1 MNQKQL
7 LEVIKALKHEIL
19 DLLINQNMAD
29 DDVAQQTLSTINSM
43 FKQLDLEIDDVI
55 PRETLV
61 AYFGGVDE
69 ATKLL
74 DKAGIDPKYGLGASI
89 SSKGIVRSSFNSR
102 VHLEAIAEITDNTM
116 LDLKAAIR
124 TAQRN
129 ANSSIETAL
138 KAVKSDLQGG
148 IVKGNPREIITQRV
162 AESFTKE
169 GMTSFIT
176 IDNRQLPLDFYSEVV
191 ARTNLKKA
199 NIDGALSR
207 YKENG
212 IQYVTVAGGTPTC
225 HECAA
230 YRGIVFSL
238 VEGDPDFPYLPPNTF
253 PLHPNCN
260 CSLEPY
266 VITYKTQKEIDAAK
280 NKASTFNP
288 DKDTRSKS
296 QKEAYE
302 RQQSF
307 NRQANAE
314 KKQFMEWNATL
325 GAENYKTLGAFRRA
339 KRSNSLR
346 FQGLQSE
353 FRSLRMTK
361 SIK

>member
-7 LEVIKALKHEIL
+7 IEVIKAMKHEIL

-29 DDVAQQTLSTINSM
+29 DDAAQQTLSAINEM
-43 FKQLDLEIDDVI
+43 FSRLNLEIDDVI
-55 PRETLV
+55 PKETLV

-69 ATKLL
+69 ATKAL
-74 DKAGIDPKYGLGASI
+74 DKAGIDPKHGLAASI
-89 SSKGIVRSSFNSR
+89 SSKGIVRSAFNSQ
-102 VHLEAIAEITDNTM
+102 VHLEAIAEITDNTI
-116 LDLKAAIR
+116 LDLKASIR
-124 TAQRN
+124 TARHN
-129 ANSSIETAL
+129 TNISIETAL
-138 KAVKSDLQGG
+138 ESVKGDLQSG
-148 IVKGNPREIITQRV
+148 IIKGDPRKVITQSV
-162 AESFTKE
+162 AESFSKE
-169 GMTSFIT
+169 GMTSFTT

-191 ARTNLKKA
+191 TRTNIKKA

-212 IQYVTVAGGTPTC
+212 IQYVTVTGGTPTC
-225 HECAA
+225 HQCAA

-238 VEGDPDFPYLPPNTF
+238 VEDDPDFPYLPPNTF

-266 VITYKTQKEIDAAK
+266 VIIYKTQKEIDEAK
-280 NKASTFNP
+280 KKATAFNP
-288 DKDTRSKS
+288 DKDTRSDK
-296 QKEAYE
+296 QKAAYE
-302 RQQSF
+302 KQQAF

-339 KRSNSLR
+339 KRSNSVR
-346 FQGLQSE
+346 FQELQSE
-353 FRSLRMTK
+353 FRSLRMMK